1 MVPDS
6 NILTSTGVMAQEE
19 MSVDFHTLLAKKDK
33 VKKGIQDSNCI
44 YIESA
49 FTK

>member
-6 NILTSTGVMAQEE
+6 NVLTSTGVMAQEE

-33 VKKGIQDSNCI
+33 VKR
-44 YIESA
+44 A
-49 FTK
+49 FKTATVYA